1 MLSLIAAFFLVT
13 DQRINSKPREWVR
26 AWRQCQGLQCI
37 WHLAMF
43 SFSKAFGKAHQYLW
57 KRRDESMRPEFAEES
72 KCWKKDEGAVEVG
85 KLYNWMNIRHH
96 FHWHLA
102 WCINW
107 AKNGFSG
114 KYKFGNHSPSVILS
128 FASLLIFDHKRW
140 SCQNRETRSKLC
152 LIKVEPKLWNPVNL
166 CQNRK
171 IVKSSQSHK
180 ILPMNW
186 KIWLLVSSHLC
197 KQIGGYLLFAINHQG
212 YTLYSVGAAWAAEKY
227 PALIEPKVL

>member
-1 MLSLIAAFFLVT
+1 MAS
-13 DQRINSKPREWVR
+13 
-26 AWRQCQGLQCI
+26 
-37 WHLAMF
+37 
-43 SFSKAFGKAHQYLW
+43 
-57 KRRDESMRPEFAEES
+57 
-72 KCWKKDEGAVEVG
+72 VG
-85 KLYNWMNIRHH
+85 NYN
-96 FHWHLA
+96 
-102 WCINW
+102 
-107 AKNGFSG
+107 
-114 KYKFGNHSPSVILS
+114 FGNHSWYQNSQGTKVLVQYFIKNMYINIFSLSLSLYFSLLFPLSPSPSVILS

-140 SCQNRETRSKLC
+140 SCQNNEIWLNFC

-212 YTLYSVGAAWAAEKY
+212 YKLYSVGAAWAAEK
-227 PALIEPKVL
+227 ISSFNWG